1 MRIPEMLMQRYNKE
15 HLSYSSL
22 KKALTDI
29 ALFDLHMKG
38 KVDYK
43 SDALE
48 FGSMYDA
55 ILFDLDKAK
64 TTYKVLS
71 TQEVLGMCSGKTA
84 SSKRP
89 EATTEFKEIK
99 EKMRM
104 DLFDSGVLV
113 CSQEDWD
120 QAIAMVERLRVCG
133 ILDTYLKGE
142 YQKEV
147 YGEINGVIIKGY
159 LDCLGSGFISD
170 SKSTR
175 SVDGFRYDVNKLCY
189 DIQAYLYCKLT
200 GIDDFYWVVQEK
212 TYPYLPAVVKCS
224 QESLFRGEMKFF
236 NAITKIS
243 AWLNDDSPGETDYI
257 TFEV

>member
-1 MRIPEMLMQRYNKE
+1 MLMQRYNKE
-15 HLSYSSL
+15 HLSYSSI
-22 KKALTDI
+22 KKALSDM

-38 KVDYK
+38 KLDQR

-55 ILFDLDKAK
+55 ILFDMDNAK
-64 TTYKVLS
+64 SKYRVIS
-71 TQEVLGMCSGKTA
+71 NQEVLGMCSGKTV
-84 SSKRP
+84 SSKKP
-89 EATTEFKEIK
+89 EATAEFKEIK
-99 EKMRM
+99 EKIRI

-120 QAIAMVERLRVCG
+120 HAIAMVDRLRKCG
-133 ILDTYLKGE
+133 ILDTYLKGD

-147 YGEINGVIIKGY
+147 YGEINGVVIKGY
-159 LDCLGSGFISD
+159 LDCLGGSFISD

-200 GIDDFYWVVQEK
+200 GIDEFYWVVQEK

-224 QESLFRGEMKFF
+224 QETLFKGEMKFF

-243 AWLNDDSPGETDYI
+243 AWLNDDSSADIDYM